1 MKYIK
6 HIHSAKLFCFIID
19 SNSAVND
26 YIMRIIDIFSDFDT
40 KSLLEKTIVVLTK
53 SDKLSEG
60 EKNSICDS
68 LKKYLMFL
76 SFYR

>member
-26 YIMRIIDIFSDFDT
+26 SIMRITDIFSDFDT
-40 KSLLEKTIVVLTK
+40 KLLLEKTIVVLTK

-60 EKNSICDS
+60 KKIQFGDS
-68 LKKYLMFL
+68 F
-76 SFYR
+76 